1 MEGMQCGLGLGEVA
15 PSLPKLVLLLELGL
29 GLGRAELSCACFA
42 VAYCRFVPSPWR
54 NLEMRA
60 PRALWVQRAP
70 REGWMEIKSG

>member
-1 MEGMQCGLGLGEVA
+1 MWPRARGSRTVPPQA
-15 PSLPKLVLLLELGL
+15 LLCWMELGL
-29 GLGRAELSCACFA
+29 GLGRAELSCACSA
-42 VAYCRFVPSPWR
+42 VAYCRFVPPPWR